1 MKHRLTNL
9 ILIAGLT
16 AFLAACSNAPKD
28 KATQLKDLKA
38 EQARITKEIA
48 ALQEEIAKETPDSV
62 QSKVKAKDVAV
73 TVLEG
78 RKFDHYVK
86 TQGFVESEE
95 NILVSAKTMGVI
107 TRVNVREGQQ
117 VTKGQTLAQ
126 IDNSLIVSG
135 IEEVKSQLNLANT
148 VFERQKNLWDQKIGT
163 EVQFLQA
170 KANKESLEKR
180 LASMEEQNEMSRIKS
195 PVDGVV
201 DALEVKV
208 GQNIAPGM
216 PAARVVNNSD
226 LKITANI
233 SEIYILQLK
242 PGNKVLVSFPDI
254 NKTLEAKVSF
264 VGRNID
270 PMSRTFPIEADLPSS
285 ADLRPNMTA
294 VIKVV
299 YNTAN
304 EAIVVPINVVQQ
316 VKDQKIVY
324 VVEGDGQKAV
334 ARKRVV
340 TVEGVFDSHAQV
352 KGLNPGDKLITSGF
366 QGLNDGQFVKI

>member
-1 MKHRLTNL
+1 MKNKLTNL
-9 ILIAGLT
+9 ILVTGLV

-28 KATQLKDLKA
+28 KSTQLKELKT
-38 EQARITKEIA
+38 EQARIAKEIA
-48 ALQEEIAKETPDSV
+48 ALQEQIAKETPDSA
-62 QSKVKAKDVAV
+62 KANVKAKEVDIL
-73 TVLEG
+73 VLEG
-78 RKFDHYVK
+78 RNFDHYVK
-86 TQGFVESEE
+86 TQGSVESEE

-107 TRVNVREGQQ
+107 TQVNVREGQM
-117 VTKGQTLAQ
+117 VSKGQILAH
-126 IDNSLIVSG
+126 IDNSLIESG

-180 LASMEEQNEMSRIKS
+180 LASMEEQNDMSRIKA
-195 PVDGVV
+195 PVNGVV

-233 SEIYILQLK
+233 SEAYVLQLK

-254 NKTLEAKVSF
+254 NKTLEAKLSF

-270 PMSRTFPIEADLPSS
+270 PMSRTFPVEAELPSS

-294 VIKVV
+294 VIRVV

-304 EAIVVPINVVQQ
+304 SAIVVPINVVQQ
-316 VKDQKIVY
+316 VNNEKIVY
-324 VVEGDGQKAV
+324 IAEPNGNQTV

-340 TVEGVFDSHAQV
+340 TVEGVFDSYAQV